1 MTLPAM
7 TRWQA
12 RASNGRKTIGNV
24 FLVLGKAAADDSA
37 AKWVKALGKPWTLV
51 SVEPVREGMAA

>member
-24 FLVLGKAAADDSA
+24 FLVLGKAADKA
-37 AKWVKALGKPWTLV
+37 AAFSGTNP
-51 SVEPVREGMAA
+51 A